1 MSQPLLSIIIP
12 CYNDGIYVAEAVAS
26 AKAQRHANTEVI
38 VVDDYSTEAHT
49 MEVLRRLASQGVR
62 VIRTCQGSKGLP
74 AARNTGI
81 AAARGV
87 YILPLDADDKI
98 HPDYGSKAVA
108 LMEEHMDTRIC
119 TARVRFFGLRHCPW
133 PQPECSYANIV
144 TEECKVLAT
153 SVFRRADWE
162 RVGGYDETLTLG
174 KEDMVF
180 WLDILSDGGQVATLS
195 EEYIYYRVRPHS
207 MTAQTR
213 NNKDEEIALR
223 AMLARRPDIFRAHVG
238 DFMHLC
244 AQYREEKAHLVCLI
258 SWKCLHHL
266 FQLEWWIRQKIKKL
280 FGRA

>member
-1 MSQPLLSIIIP
+1 MNSPLLSIIIP
-12 CYNDGIYVAEAVAS
+12 CYNDGAYVEEAVAS
-26 AKAQRHANTEVI
+26 AKAQRHPNTELI
-38 VVDDYSTEAHT
+38 VVDDHSTEAST
-49 MEVLRRLASQGVR
+49 VEVLRRLAGQGVR
-62 VIRTCQGSKGLP
+62 VIRTRPGSKGLP

-81 AAARGV
+81 AVARGV

-98 HPDYGSKAVA
+98 HPDYGARAVA
-108 LMEEHMDTRIC
+108 LMEACADTRIC
-119 TARVRFFGLRHCPW
+119 TARVRFFGLRHCTW
-133 PQPECSYANIV
+133 PQPECSYTNIV
-144 TEECKVLAT
+144 TEECKVVVT

-180 WLDILSDGGQVATLS
+180 WLDILADGGQVATLP

-207 MTAQTR
+207 LTARTR
-213 NNKDEEIALR
+213 DNSSEETELR

-244 AQYREEKAHLVCLI
+244 ARYREEKAHLVCLI
-258 SWKCLHHL
+258 SWKCLCPL
-266 FQLEWWIRQKIKKL
+266 FQLEWWLRQKVKKV